1 MIRIFKW
8 LCLYS
13 ILVFIYL
20 EYNHYRYE
28 EYIREKIM
36 QLYDDMNQQWYIGM
50 DNMNGSQ
57 ETGPDSKA
65 YKFVQDKNE
74 QNSEY
79 QSWLKC
85 KEDLAEAERVQQSGI
100 TALYSENQYNLAKD
114 RFDDYIGRYYRA
126 NTFEEEGY
134 DIDTIRRIVSTKSVE
149 DVAKRADQ
157 LISEGKWIPSD
168 KDDVIEIY
176 NAFHEGV
183 MMNEKKKAAKPIEDL
198 IKFNLERNG
207 NTKGKELN
215 ERFIN
220 GLRKDSKTA
229 AYSQAILEFL
239 ASKDP
244 SGKSS
249 MDSILRSHDYN
260 DLSNFIENMGTIKDY
275 EGLKEYVKL
284 DNNNKALKALGIDV
298 NEFLTNIKSMAE
310 YKSNMLQQLGDG
322 YKYSP
327 NSVELNI
334 GGKDNPYMI
343 NTGILA
349 NILSIAELDR
359 LKAIAEK
366 DRKIANE
373 MMGIKE

>member
-1 MIRIFKW
+1 MLRIFKW
-8 LCLYS
+8 LCIYS

-20 EYNHYRYE
+20 GYNHYRYE
-28 EYIREKIM
+28 EYIKEKIM
-36 QLYDDMNQQWYIGM
+36 KWFEMM
-50 DNMNGSQ
+50 DNAWGSQ
-57 ETGPDSKA
+57 EAGVDPEA
-65 YKFVQDKNE
+65 FEFIQNKNE

-79 QSWLKC
+79 LSYLKGV
-85 KEDLAEAERVQQSGI
+85 EDLKEAERVQQKGI
-100 TALYSENQYNLAKD
+100 DALYSENQYNLAKD
-114 RFDDYIGRYYRA
+114 RFDNYIGRYYKA

-157 LISEGKWIPSD
+157 LISEGEWIPSD

-183 MMNEKKKAAKPIEDL
+183 MMNEKKKATQPIADLAK
-198 IKFNLERNG
+198 FYNERLG
-207 NTKGKELN
+207 ATKGKELS
-215 ERFIN
+215 EKVIN
-220 GLRKDSKTA
+220 SFRKDPKA
-229 AYSQAILEFL
+229 AIYAHSILEFL

-249 MDSILRSHDYN
+249 MESILRSHDYN

-275 EGLKEYVKL
+275 EGLKDFVKL

-298 NEFLTNIKSMAE
+298 NEFLTNIKSIAE
-310 YKSNMLQQLGDG
+310 YKSNMLKDLGDG
-322 YKYSP
+322 YRYSP
-327 NSVELNI
+327 YSVELNI
-334 GGKDNPYMI
+334 GGKDTPYMI

-349 NILSIAELDR
+349 NVLSINELDR

-366 DRKIANE
+366 DRKVANE

>member
-1 MIRIFKW
+1 MVRIFKW

-20 EYNHYRYE
+20 AYNHYRYE
-28 EYIREKIM
+28 EYIMEKIM
-36 QLYDDMNQQWYIGM
+36 EWYKNI
-50 DNMNGSQ
+50 DNMWGSQ
-57 ETGPDSKA
+57 EAGVDPA
-65 YKFVQDKNE
+65 AFEFIQNKNE

-79 QSWLKC
+79 QLYLK
-85 KEDLAEAERVQQSGI
+85 EIADLKEAERVQQSGI

-114 RFDDYIGRYYRA
+114 RFEGHITNFLKLNGLDKLDK
-126 NTFEEEGY
+126 EEIEGY
-134 DIDTIRRIVSTKSVE
+134 KRILKTKSLD
-149 DVAKRADQ
+149 DVIKRADE
-157 LISEGKWIPSD
+157 LISQGIWSEAD
-168 KDDVIEIY
+168 KQDTIETY
-176 NAFHEGV
+176 NIFHDG
-183 MMNEKKKAAKPIEDL
+183 MLRREKEKAAKPIEDF

-207 NTKGKELN
+207 NTKGKEIN

-260 DLSNFIENMGTIKDY
+260 DLSNFLENMGTIKDY

-310 YKSNMLQQLGDG
+310 YKSNMLKNLGDG

-366 DRKIANE
+366 DRKVANE

>member
-1 MIRIFKW
+1 MLRIFKW
-8 LCLYS
+8 LCVYS

-20 EYNHYRYE
+20 GYNHYRYE
-28 EYIREKIM
+28 EYIKEKIM
-36 QLYDDMNQQWYIGM
+36 QWFEMM
-50 DNMNGSQ
+50 DNAWGSQ
-57 ETGPDSKA
+57 EAGVDPA
-65 YKFVQDKNE
+65 AFEFIQNKNE

-79 QSWLKC
+79 QLYLKGI
-85 KEDLAEAERVQQSGI
+85 EDLKEAERVQQKGI
-100 TALYSENQYNLAKD
+100 DALYSENQYNLAKD

-134 DIDTIRRIVSTKSVE
+134 DVDTIRRIVSTKSVE

-183 MMNEKKKAAKPIEDL
+183 MMNEKKKAAQPIADL
-198 IKFNLERNG
+198 TKFYNERLG
-207 NTKGKELN
+207 ATKGKELS
-215 ERFIN
+215 EKVIN
-220 GLRKDSKTA
+220 SFRKDPKA
-229 AYSQAILEFL
+229 AIYAHSILEFL

-249 MDSILRSHDYN
+249 MESILRSHDYN
-260 DLSNFIENMGTIKDY
+260 DLSNFIENMGSIKDY

-298 NEFLTNIKSMAE
+298 NEFLTNIKSIAE
-310 YKSNMLQQLGDG
+310 YKSNMLKDLGDG
-322 YKYSP
+322 YRYSP
-327 NSVELNI
+327 YSVELNI

-349 NILSIAELDR
+349 NVLSIAQLER

-366 DRKIANE
+366 DRKVANE
-373 MMGIKE
+373 LMGIKE

>member
-1 MIRIFKW
+1 MLRIFKW
-8 LCLYS
+8 LCIYS

-20 EYNHYRYE
+20 AYNHYRYE

-36 QLYDDMNQQWYIGM
+36 QWYENM
-50 DNMNGSQ
+50 DNMGGFQ
-57 ETGPDSKA
+57 EAGVDPTA
-65 YKFVQDKNE
+65 FEFIQNKNE

-79 QSWLKC
+79 QLYLK
-85 KEDLAEAERVQQSGI
+85 EIADLKEAEKVQQSGI

-114 RFDDYIGRYYRA
+114 RFDNYIDRFYKA
-126 NTFEEEGY
+126 NPSYAKYGY
-134 DIDTIRRIVSTKSVE
+134 DIDEVRRIVYSKSIE
-149 DVAKRADQ
+149 DVAKRSDE
-157 LISEGKWIPSD
+157 LIAEGAWDEATKRFTMGM
-168 KDDVIEIY
+168 Y

-183 MMNEKKKAAKPIEDL
+183 MINEKKKAAQPIEDY
-198 IKFNLERNG
+198 IKFNLERLG
-207 NTKGKELN
+207 NTKGKEIN

-249 MDSILRSHDYN
+249 MESILRSHDYN

-284 DNNNKALKALGIDV
+284 DNNNRALKALGIDV

-310 YKSNMLQQLGDG
+310 YKSNMLKNLGDG

>member
-1 MIRIFKW
+1 MLKIFKW
-8 LCLYS
+8 LCVYG

-20 EYNHYRYE
+20 GYNHYRYE
-28 EYIREKIM
+28 EYIRGKIM
-36 QLYDDMNQQWYIGM
+36 QWFEMM
-50 DNMNGSQ
+50 DNMWGSQ
-57 ETGPDSKA
+57 EAGVDPA
-65 YKFVQDKNE
+65 AFEFIQNKNE

-79 QSWLKC
+79 QLYLKGI
-85 KEDLAEAERVQQSGI
+85 EDLKEAEEVQQKGI
-100 TALYSENQYNLAKD
+100 DALYSENQYNLAKD
-114 RFDDYIGRYYRA
+114 RFDDYIGRYYKA

-134 DIDTIRRIVSTKSVE
+134 DVDTIRRIVSTKSVE

-215 ERFIN
+215 EKIVNSF
-220 GLRKDSKTA
+220 RKDPKA
-229 AYSQAILEFL
+229 AIYAHSILEFL

-249 MDSILRSHDYN
+249 MESILRSHDYN
-260 DLSNFIENMGTIKDY
+260 DLSNFIENMGSIKDY
-275 EGLKEYVKL
+275 EGLKEFVKL

-298 NEFLTNIKSMAE
+298 NEFLTNIRSIAE
-310 YKSNMLQQLGDG
+310 YRSNTLKTLGDG
-322 YKYSP
+322 YRYSP
-327 NSVELNI
+327 YSVELNI

-349 NILSIAELDR
+349 NILSIGELER
-359 LKAIAEK
+359 LKAIAQKE
-366 DRKIANE
+366 RKVANE

>member
-1 MIRIFKW
+1 MLRVFKW
-8 LCLYS
+8 LCIYS

-20 EYNHYRYE
+20 GYNHYRYE
-28 EYIREKIM
+28 EYIKEKIM
-36 QLYDDMNQQWYIGM
+36 QWFEMM
-50 DNMNGSQ
+50 DNMWGSQ
-57 ETGPDSKA
+57 EAGVDPA
-65 YKFVQDKNE
+65 AFEFIQNKNE

-79 QSWLKC
+79 QLYLKGI
-85 KEDLAEAERVQQSGI
+85 EDLKEAEKVQQKGI
-100 TALYSENQYNLAKD
+100 DALYSENQYNLAKD
-114 RFDDYIGRYYRA
+114 RFDGYIDKYYKL
-126 NTFEEEGY
+126 NTFEEEGA
-134 DIDTIRRIVSTKSVE
+134 DKDFIRRVVSKKSLEELHNQV
-149 DVAKRADQ
+149 DK
-157 LISEGKWIPSD
+157 LIASGKWYPED
-168 KDDVIEIY
+168 KEYVTDIY
-176 NAFHEGV
+176 NSFHEGV
-183 MMNEKKKAAKPIEDL
+183 MNAEKRKAAQPIEDL

-215 ERFIN
+215 EKIIN
-220 GLRKDSKTA
+220 SFRKDPKA
-229 AYSQAILEFL
+229 AIYAHSILEFL

-249 MDSILRSHDYN
+249 MESILRSHDYN

-275 EGLKEYVKL
+275 EGLKDFVKL

-298 NEFLTNIKSMAE
+298 NEFLTNIKSIAE
-310 YKSNMLQQLGDG
+310 YKSNMLKDLGDG
-322 YKYSP
+322 YRYSP
-327 NSVELNI
+327 YSVELNI

-349 NILSIAELDR
+349 NVLSIGELER